1 MRFSKIFL
9 SFFVL
14 GIIISMGMTNAFGH
28 GLGYEIMPPEMLGS
42 KLVSLE
48 ISSDTWPD
56 EYTKEITFSLFE
68 TDTGV
73 NVENVTY
80 FVMLTKQNEV
90 LFDITG
96 QRDDGTFML
105 KLHTT
110 ESDQISIEEEGAN
123 FFGSLLGGSETVNV
137 KGNAFDSGG
146 LYNFKVII
154 TTADSYSNVLS
165 PPLDYDVG
173 ISFLDKTL
181 HNINDINFG
190 HQQLDVI
197 TYYELIEDDF
207 NYDSSK
213 KMISYSMPFDWSEKN
228 IEQISV
234 VHQELIIPK
243 TFGDLMVKS
252 FSTNVNGIQ
261 VPDNAITIDDFSP
274 KNRVIHLVLNQK
286 DISQLSKKIQDYPS
300 KMHFSIMPSANNL
313 PLTTM
318 TENAQFKLNLSWEP
332 QSIKSGSTT
341 TFYYEILDAF
351 YVDRKVSV
359 SHDLSIFHD
368 GEEIGQIS
376 GVSADMGFSVI
387 KFDVPDNVSGVMTL
401 QFENLNGSDLA
412 DAIFPVV
419 VNRINIDETSIP
431 AWIKNNAGWWATDQI
446 DDSSFLQGIQY
457 LIQEGIMIIPP
468 TETSESSDDSD
479 AIPDAGQR
487 AQAFDQRVP
496 AWIKNNAGWWA
507 TDQIDDSAFLQGI
520 QYLIQEEIMI
530 IPPTESSDD
539 SDAIPDAG
547 QRAQAFDQ
555 HVPAWIKNNA
565 GWWATDQID
574 DSAFLQGIQYLVQ
587 KGIIVV

>member
-1 MRFSKIFL
+1 MFACFDMKSQGVLCFSLVTCMLLF
-9 SFFVL
+9 SS
-14 GIIISMGMTNAFGH
+14 ISESYGH

-56 EYTKEITFSLFE
+56 EYTKEISFTLFE

-80 FVMLTKQNEV
+80 FIMLTKQNEV
-90 LFDITG
+90 LFDMTG

-110 ESDQISIEEEGAN
+110 ESDQITVEEAGSDL
-123 FFGSLLGGSETVNV
+123 FGSLFDETLGKVVNV
-137 KGNAFDSGG
+137 KGNAFSSGG

-154 TTADSYSNVLS
+154 TTGDDYSNIIS

-173 ISFLDKTL
+173 ISFLDKTS

-190 HQQLDVI
+190 QQQVDVI
-197 TYYELIEDDF
+197 TYYDLINDDF
-207 NYDSSK
+207 AYDPSK
-213 KMISYSMPFDWSEKN
+213 KMISYSMQFDWSEKN
-228 IEQISV
+228 ILATSV
-234 VHQELIIPK
+234 MHQEIIIPK

-252 FSTNVNGIQ
+252 LSADVNGVQ
-261 VPDNAITIDDFSP
+261 VPDSAITIDDFSAQ
-274 KNRVIHLVLNQK
+274 NRVAHLILNQN
-286 DISQLSKKIQDYPS
+286 DILEISNKAVGLTN
-300 KMHFSIMPSANNL
+300 KMDFSVMPSADNL

-332 QSIKSGSTT
+332 QNIKSGSTT
-341 TFYYEILDAF
+341 TFYFEILDAF
-351 YVDRKVSV
+351 YVDRQVSARY
-359 SHDLSIFHD
+359 DLSIFHD
-368 GEEIGQIS
+368 GEEIGQASI
-376 GVSADMGFSVI
+376 VSADVGFSVI
-387 KFDVPDNVSGVMTL
+387 EFDVPDYVSGVMTL

-431 AWIKNNAGWWATDQI
+431 
-446 DDSSFLQGIQY
+446 
-457 LIQEGIMIIPP
+457 
-468 TETSESSDDSD
+468 
-479 AIPDAGQR
+479 
-487 AQAFDQRVP
+487 V
-496 AWIKNNAGWWA
+496 
-507 TDQIDDSAFLQGI
+507 
-520 QYLIQEEIMI
+520 
-530 IPPTESSDD
+530 
-539 SDAIPDAG
+539 
-547 QRAQAFDQ
+547 
-555 HVPAWIKNNA
+555 WIKNNA